1 MRNGS
6 SNVLSMRI
14 VFSLTLACALVSG
27 TPVVL
32 PDSVAYAYDEAAA
45 PWPERARGRSLPRP
59 AWILVIPA
67 SRDAQGRLSV
77 WNRDEDWTKSWRVPS
92 IEGRTR
98 IVTLMGDSEDLRTIT
113 ADAFDGMEIAPIER
127 VMRKYGAPAIA
138 LAVEAEESAAIAVY
152 VPGYAASWNAVEKGE
167 TAASTHRQAV
177 ATIAE
182 MISSGQGAVPTT
194 ETVSAPETDTIGIMA
209 WRPSPDG
216 YGAEFR
222 LELTGSDRILNAV
235 SSLPAVTMLDY
246 YGSEGKTIATLRYD
260 GDAEN
265 FETLLR
271 ETGIPV
277 R

>member
-1 MRNGS
+1 MR
-6 SNVLSMRI
+6 
-14 VFSLTLACALVSG
+14 FAFTLALALFIG
-27 TPVVL
+27 APAVL
-32 PDSVAYAYDEAAA
+32 TDSAAYAYDEAAA
-45 PWPERARGRSLPRP
+45 PWPERARGRSVPRP
-59 AWILVIPA
+59 EWILVIPA
-67 SRDAQGRLSV
+67 SRDDQGRLSV

-113 ADAFDGMEIAPIER
+113 AEAFDGMEIAPIER

-152 VPGYAASWNAVEKGE
+152 VPGYAASWNTVEKE
-167 TAASTHRQAV
+167 KTATGTHRQAV
-177 ATIAE
+177 ATIAD
-182 MISSGQGAVPTT
+182 MISGGHGAVPMT
-194 ETVSAPETDTIGIMA
+194 ETASAPPSDTIDIMA

-222 LELTGSDRILNAV
+222 LELTGSDNILEAV

-246 YGSEGKTIATLRYD
+246 YGSAGKTIATLRYD
-260 GDAEN
+260 GEAEN